1 MWTRFF
7 TGAYLLAITAV
18 PGIGAASNAN
28 ADSEVDVQ
36 FSGRVGI
43 ESQSYLQHGQYKNQG
58 QRRQSNAIVLEPE
71 LYLESDAGSS
81 FNLKAFYRY
90 DSMDANRRRG
100 DLREA
105 YFLWYGEAGEGEWE
119 LRLGIDQIFWGVTE
133 STNIVNIINQ
143 SDLAEDPLDKE
154 KLGQPMAHL
163 TWSADWGV
171 TEFFVLPY
179 HRKRT
184 YSGMNGRFR
193 SPLVVDN
200 SRALYEDSD
209 GKRHVDY
216 AVRYSHSI
224 GQVDFGVSGFSGTS
238 RKPFLMPDPPL
249 CPATDPPS
257 CTWLLPYYGQIRQ
270 FGLDL
275 QVTLESALLKFEG
288 IRRNGARN
296 KMGKE
301 EDYSAYTVG
310 GEYTF
315 YSVFDSN
322 TDITALGEWIYDS
335 RGPRSTEDLEHD
347 VFLGLRWAL
356 NDTQDTEFVVGYVA
370 DTKYDTA
377 TLSTEFN
384 RRISDR
390 YSLETQLFIIERA
403 DVKDTAFHAI
413 RKDSNFRIRLNYN
426 F

>member
-1 MWTRFF
+1 MWIRFF
-7 TGAYLLAITAV
+7 TGAYPLAI
-18 PGIGAASNAN
+18 AAALGFATTSDTT
-28 ADSEVDVQ
+28 ADSEVDIQ

-43 ESQSYLQHGQYKNQG
+43 ESQSYLQHGEYKYQG
-58 QRRQSNAIVLEPE
+58 QQRQSNAIVLEPE
-71 LYLESDAGSS
+71 VYFESDTGSS
-81 FNLKAFYRY
+81 FNLKAFYRH

-143 SDLAEDPLDKE
+143 SDLAEDPFDKE

-163 TWSADWGV
+163 TWSADWGI

-184 YSGMNGRFR
+184 YSGENGRFR

-200 SRALYEDSD
+200 TRALYEDSD

-238 RKPFLMPDPPL
+238 RKPFLRLDQLQNPTSL
-249 CPATDPPS
+249 I
-257 CTWLLPYYGQIRQ
+257 PYYGQISQ
-270 FGLDL
+270 VGLDM
-275 QVTLESALLKFEG
+275 QVTLESSLLKFEG
-288 IRRNGARN
+288 IRRNGALN
-296 KMGKE
+296 STLPFGVE
-301 EDYSAYTVG
+301 EDYSAYTIG

-315 YSVFDSN
+315 YSVFDTN

-335 RGPRSTEDLEHD
+335 RGSRSTEDLEHD
-347 VFLGLRWAL
+347 VFFGMRWAL

-377 TLSTEFN
+377 TLSAEFN

-390 YSLETQLFIIERA
+390 YSLETQLFSIERA
-403 DVKDTAFHAI
+403 DVRDKAFHTI

>member
-1 MWTRFF
+1 MWIRIF
-7 TGAYLLAITAV
+7 TGAYPLAIVAIL
-18 PGIGAASNAN
+18 GIGTASNAI
-28 ADSEVDVQ
+28 ADSEVEIQ
-36 FSGRVGI
+36 FSGRVGV
-43 ESQSYLQHGQYKNQG
+43 ESQSYLQHGGYPG
-58 QRRQSNAIVLEPE
+58 QRRRSNGIILEPE
-71 LYLESDAGSS
+71 VYFETESGSS
-81 FNLKAFYRY
+81 FSLKPFYRY
-90 DSMDANRRRG
+90 DSMDPRRRRG

-105 YFLWYGEAGEGEWE
+105 YFLWYGEAGDGEWE

-143 SDLAEDPLDKE
+143 SDLAEDPFDKE

-163 TWSADWGV
+163 TWSADWGIS
-171 TEFFVLPY
+171 EFFVLPY

-184 YSGMNGRFR
+184 YSGENGRFR
-193 SPLVVDN
+193 SQLVVDN
-200 SRALYEDSD
+200 TQAIYEDSE

-224 GQVDFGVSGFSGTS
+224 GPVDFGVSGFWGTS
-238 RKPFLMPDPPL
+238 RKPFLRLYQPQQNQPPTSL
-249 CPATDPPS
+249 I
-257 CTWLLPYYGQIRQ
+257 PYYGQIRQ
-270 FGLDL
+270 VGLDL
-275 QVTLESALLKFEG
+275 QVTLESSLLKFEG

-296 KMGKE
+296 STLPLGIE
-301 EDYSAYTVG
+301 EDYSAYTIG

-322 TDITALGEWIYDS
+322 SDITALGEWIYDS
-335 RGPRSTEDLEHD
+335 RGSRSTEDLEHD

-356 NDTQDTEFVVGYVA
+356 NDTQDSEFVVGYVA

-377 TLSTEFN
+377 TLSAEFN

-403 DVKDTAFHAI
+403 DAKDTAFHTI
-413 RKDSNFRIRLNYN
+413 RKDSNLRIRLNYN